1 MRAIYNALTNSSTGV
16 GTVVLYRKDFR
27 ISDLGNETIQS
38 GTTMNIGKREKTKR
52 AKSHRA
58 DLQIIFPNVSG

>member
-1 MRAIYNALTNSSTGV
+1 MYSVFPALTNSSMGV
-16 GTVVLYRKDFR
+16 GTVMLYRKYYR
-27 ISDLGNETIQS
+27 LSDLGNKTIQS

-58 DLQIIFPNVSG
+58 DL